1 MKRIKPKHIA
11 IIMDGNRR
19 WAQKRC
25 LSSIEGHWEGY
36 RNLKRISKHCFKQ
49 GIANLTLWA
58 FSTENW
64 DRPKSEVSAIL
75 KILRFGLQKEIGIF
89 NKEKIRLNFI
99 GRLNEFPAD
108 VQKLLTKA
116 MKETAH
122 NAHGQLNVALS
133 YGGRAEIIDAVKKI
147 ITEKLT
153 PRQITEAVVSKSLYT
168 ATIPD
173 PDLIIRTSGE
183 QRLSGF
189 LPWQGAYAELVF
201 SKKMW
206 PAFTEKDFDATLLEF
221 SNRKR
226 TFGK

>member
-1 MKRIKPKHIA
+1 MKLVKPKHIA

-19 WAQKRC
+19 WAQKRGI
-25 LSSIEGHWEGY
+25 SSVEGHWEGY
-36 RNLKRISKHCFKQ
+36 RNLKRISIHCFKQ
-49 GIANLTLWA
+49 GIDNLTAWA

-64 DRPKSEVSAIL
+64 DRPKGEVKTIL
-75 KILRFGLQKEIGIF
+75 KILRFVLQKEIGIF

-99 GRLNEFPAD
+99 GRLKGFPID
-108 VQKLLTKA
+108 VQKLLMKA
-116 MKETAH
+116 MKETAQ
-122 NAHGQLNVALS
+122 NTCGQLNVALG

-147 ITEKLT
+147 IIAELT
-153 PRQITEAVVSKSLYT
+153 PRQINEAVVSKSLYT

-189 LPWQGAYAELVF
+189 LPWQGGYAELIF

-206 PAFTEKDFDATLLEF
+206 PAFTEKEFDAALLEF

>member
-1 MKRIKPKHIA
+1 MKRVKPKHIA

-19 WAQKRC
+19 WAQKRGI
-25 LSSIEGHWEGY
+25 SSIEGHWEGY
-36 RNLKRISKHCFKQ
+36 RNLKRVSTHCFKQ
-49 GIANLTLWA
+49 GVANLTAWA

-64 DRPKSEVSAIL
+64 NRPKSEVSAIL
-75 KILRFGLQKEIGIF
+75 KILRFVLQKEIGIF
-89 NKEKIRLNFI
+89 NKEKIRLNFV

-108 VQKLLTKA
+108 VQKLLIKG
-116 MKETAH
+116 MKETAR
-122 NAHGQLNVALS
+122 NARGQLNVALG

-147 ITEKLT
+147 VAAKLT
-153 PRQITEAVVSKSLYT
+153 PCQITEAVISKNLYT
-168 ATIPD
+168 AAIPD

-189 LPWQGAYAELVF
+189 LPWQGEYAELIF

-206 PAFTEKDFDATLLEF
+206 PAFTEKDFDAALEEYI
-221 SNRKR
+221 NRTR